1 MKIKSL
7 LIFAVVI
14 AVSATAAAFELGK
27 KDAVIYYNA
36 RNKAYAEEL
45 SFYLNKIFG
54 KKYTLKAVKKISALP
69 GIFVGLKPKQDKIN
83 VPADKEFTAIS
94 AYGDQLFIYGRDN
107 RYLDCTGYAV
117 AEFLEKHAGL
127 RVLWPSELG
136 IVAEPKSPVTVK
148 EGLELYVPPFD
159 IRLTSSYLNGRTTI
173 DDSDWKYLVTWAR
186 HRKIGSSI
194 RRRGSGFQHAFASLF
209 PRAKYG
215 KSHPEYYSLV
225 TPEKWIG
232 SPKPTVPTRTNEYG
246 PDQICTS
253 NPDVRR
259 LVVEKI
265 AAYKDDRVHSI
276 SANDGFGFCEC
287 ANCKAQDGPD
297 VNRFRRDHQMVT
309 NRMHNFA
316 LDVATRVKKI
326 NPKAKVGM
334 FAYGFYDGIPDF
346 KIKYPGNMY
355 LSYCYSVYGAKNI
368 AEENLINDKLLALSA
383 TGAKVVGRE
392 YWGTHYT
399 MNYPLSHS
407 RKIDR
412 NLKTLL
418 KGNAAGIYG
427 EPGKSFATRG
437 SDHYIL
443 TKLAW
448 DPTLKREDIL
458 REFCLAAF
466 GPKAAP
472 VMYELYEKIEDWTQ
486 NGVANKDKRG
496 VNFPYY
502 NNSYAE
508 FNRLMSDMY
517 NDNFIKM
524 CNGYFRKAAKLVD
537 TPERKA
543 RLEYVKNGIIYAK
556 YITAALV
563 SYRDLA
569 AMGMNMSLTQ
579 PSGLDTVMER
589 SEIIKVATRAVE
601 ASKAKRNF
609 AVKLGKN
616 FGFFHSTR
624 SDSINLRPWQT
635 LSEIALS
642 DLRTNTYNFL
652 VNGAFEYTTYSWDI
666 TGSGKYACV
675 YDVHCDS
682 AGNYMVHTHAN
693 QGISI
698 KVDLDAGQNMKF
710 IQKRKIGA
718 KEKNVVSGHIMVKC
732 DGNPV
737 DHVKAWFGGKKI
749 ELKWANEGLN
759 DKDGWNELRFKAFE
773 IEPGTYDFRME
784 IVNPKGFFGGS
795 AKTFHVDDLKVQLKQ
810 IR

>member
-1 MKIKSL
+1 MKKYLIVTVL
-7 LIFAVVI
+7 LVCSVV
-14 AVSATAAAFELGK
+14 ASAFELGK
-27 KDAVIYYNA
+27 SDAVIYYNA
-36 RNKAYAEEL
+36 QNQVYAKEL
-45 SFYLNKIFG
+45 SFYLNKVFG
-54 KKYTLKAVKKISALP
+54 KKYTLKSVKKITAQP
-69 GIFVGLKPKQDKIN
+69 GIFVGFQPKQDKIN
-83 VPADKEFTAIS
+83 VPEEKEFTAIS
-94 AYGDQLFIYGRDN
+94 AAGNQLFIYGRTN
-107 RYLDCTGYAV
+107 KFINNTGYAV
-117 AEFLEKHAGL
+117 AEFLEKHAGV
-127 RVLWPSELG
+127 RFLWPGDLG
-136 IVAEPKSPVTVK
+136 TVAEKKAPVTIK
-148 EGLELYVPPFD
+148 DGLDLYVPPFD
-159 IRLTSSYLNGRTTI
+159 IRLTNSYKGSGQLGVWT
-173 DDSDWKYLVTWAR
+173 R

-194 RRRGSGFQHAFASLF
+194 RRHGSGFQHAFSRLI
-209 PRAKYG
+209 PKSKYG

-225 TPEKWIG
+225 TPEKWVG
-232 SPKPTVPTRTNEYG
+232 TPKPSVPTRTNEYG

-253 NPDVRR
+253 NPEVRR
-259 LVVEKI
+259 IIAEKL
-265 AAYKDDRVHSI
+265 ASYKDDVVRSI

-297 VNRFRRDHQMVT
+297 ANRFRSGHQKVT

-316 LDVATRVKKI
+316 LDIATQVKKL
-326 NPKAKVGM
+326 NPKGKVGM
-334 FAYGFYDGIPDF
+334 FAYSFYDGIPDF

-355 LSYCYSVYGAKNI
+355 LSYCYLVYAAKDLE
-368 AEENLINDKLLALSA
+368 AEKVINDKLLALSA

-399 MNYPLSHS
+399 MNYPLNHS

-412 NLKTLL
+412 NLKTLY
-418 KGNAAGIYG
+418 KGKAAGIYG
-427 EPGKSFATRG
+427 EPGSSFGSRG

-443 TKLAW
+443 SKLAW

-496 VNFPYY
+496 VNYQYY

-710 IQKRKIGA
+710 IQKRLIGA

-737 DHVKAWFGGKKI
+737 DHVKAWFGDKKI

>member
-7 LIFAVVI
+7 LLFIAAVVFCP
-14 AVSATAAAFELGK
+14 TAAAFELGK
-27 KDAVIYYNA
+27 ADAVIYCNA
-36 RNKAYAEEL
+36 VNQAYANEL
-45 SFYLNKIFG
+45 SFYLNKVFG
-54 KKYTLKAVKKISALP
+54 KKYTVKTVKQVSALP
-69 GIFVGLKPKQDKIN
+69 GIFVGFRRKGDKID
-83 VPADKEFTAIS
+83 VPEEKEYTAIS
-94 AYGDQLFIYGRDN
+94 AAGDQLFIYGRDN
-107 RYLDCTGYAV
+107 KYFNCTGYAV
-117 AEFLEKHAGL
+117 AEFLEKHAGV
-127 RVLWPSELG
+127 RFLWPSAIG
-136 IVAEPKSPVTVK
+136 TVAEPRNPVVISD
-148 EGLELYVPPFD
+148 GLDLYVPPFD
-159 IRLTSSYLNGRTTI
+159 IRLTSSYVNGRTTI
-173 DDSDWKYLVTWAR
+173 NDTDWKYLVDWAR

-209 PRAKYG
+209 PREKYG
-215 KSHPEYYSLV
+215 KEHPEYYSLV

-253 NPDVRR
+253 NPEVRR
-259 LVVEKI
+259 IIAEKLAAHQDDVV
-265 AAYKDDRVHSI
+265 RSI

-316 LDVATRVKKI
+316 LDIATQVKKL
-326 NPKAKVGM
+326 NPKGKVGM

-355 LSYCYSVYGAKNI
+355 LSYCYSVYGAKDL
-368 AEENLINDKLLALSA
+368 AEESLINDKLLALSA

-448 DPTLKREDIL
+448 NPTLKREDIL

-472 VMYELYEKIEDWTQ
+472 VMYELYEKIEDWTE
-486 NGVANKDKRG
+486 NGVANKEKRG
-496 VNFPYY
+496 VNFQYY

-517 NDNFIKM
+517 NDEFIKM
-524 CNGYFRKAAKLVD
+524 CNGYFKKAAKLVD

-543 RLEYVKNGIIYAK
+543 RLEYVKNGILYAK

-579 PSGLDTVMER
+579 PSGLNTVMER
-589 SEIIKVATRAVE
+589 GEILKVINRAIA

-609 AVKLGKN
+609 AGKLGGN

-635 LSEIALS
+635 LSEIAFS
-642 DLRTNTYNFL
+642 DIRTGNYNFL

-666 TGSGKYACV
+666 SGDGKIKCA
-675 YDVHCDS
+675 YDIHCDDPD
-682 AGNYMVHTHAN
+682 NYMVHSHAN

-698 KVDLDAGQNMKF
+698 KIDLEAGQNMKF
-710 IQKRKIGA
+710 VQKRKIGA
-718 KEKNVVSGHIMVKC
+718 KENNQVNGQIMVRCEGDPLK
-732 DGNPV
+732 
-737 DHVKAWFGGKKI
+737 HVKAYFGGKEI
-749 ELKWANEGLN
+749 NLKWANEGLN
-759 DKDGWNELRFKAFE
+759 DKNGWLELRFKAFE
-773 IEPGTYDFRME
+773 IKPGTYDFRME
-784 IVNPKGFFGGS
+784 VANPGGS
-795 AKTFHVDDLKVQLKQ
+795 AKTIYVDDLKVQLK
-810 IR
+810 RNY

>member
-1 MKIKSL
+1 MKKSWL
-7 LIFAVVI
+7 TGLVLCCTVI
-14 AVSATAAAFELGK
+14 ASAFEVGK
-27 KDAVIYYNA
+27 SDAVIYYNA
-36 RNKAYAEEL
+36 RNKAHAEEL
-45 SFYLNKIFG
+45 GFYLNKVFG
-54 KKYTLKAVKKISALP
+54 KKYTLKAVKKVSSLP
-69 GIFVGLKPKQDKIN
+69 GIFVGFQRKGDKIN
-83 VPADKEFTAIS
+83 VPEEKEFTAIS
-94 AYGDQLFIYGRDN
+94 AAGNQLFIYGRDN
-107 RYLDCTGYAV
+107 KYLNCTGYAV
-117 AEFLEKHAGL
+117 AEFLEKHAGV
-127 RVLWPSELG
+127 RFLWPSEIG
-136 IVAEPKSPVTVK
+136 TVAEKKAPVTVK
-148 EGLELYVPPFD
+148 DGLDLFVPPFD
-159 IRLTSSYLNGRTTI
+159 IRLTSSYVNGRGGI
-173 DDSDWKYLVTWAR
+173 NDKDWGYLVDWAR

-215 KSHPEYYSLV
+215 KTHPEYYSLV

-232 SPKPTVPTRTNEYG
+232 TPKPTVPTRTNEYG

-259 LVVEKI
+259 IIVEKLVS
-265 AAYKDDRVHSI
+265 YNDDRVHSI

-297 VNRFRRDHQMVT
+297 ANRFRRDHQMVT

-316 LDVATRVKKI
+316 MDIANRVKKL
-326 NPKAKVGM
+326 NPKGKVGM
-334 FAYGFYDGIPDF
+334 FAYSFYDGIPDF
-346 KIKYPGNMY
+346 KVKYPGNMY
-355 LSYCYSVYGAKNI
+355 LSYCYSVYSAKNL
-368 AEENLINDKLLALSA
+368 AEEKIINDKLLALSA

-448 DPTLKREDIL
+448 DPSLKREDIL
-458 REFCLAAF
+458 HEFCLAAF

-496 VNFPYY
+496 VNFKYY
-502 NNSYAE
+502 NNGYAE

-517 NDNFIKM
+517 NDKFIKM
-524 CNGYFRKAAKLVD
+524 CNGYFKKAAKLVD

-543 RLEYVKNGIIYAK
+543 RLEYVKNGILYAK
-556 YITAALV
+556 YITDALV

-579 PSGLDTVMER
+579 PSGLNTIMER
-589 SEIIKVATRAVE
+589 SEISKVASRAVA
-601 ASKAKRNF
+601 ASKAKRSF
-609 AVKLGKN
+609 AASRGGH

-635 LSEIALS
+635 LAEIALS
-642 DLRTNTYNFL
+642 NIRTGSYNFL

-666 TGSGKYACV
+666 SGTGKTKCV
-675 YDVHCDS
+675 VDVNCD
-682 AGNYMVHTHAN
+682 AQANYMVHSHAN

-698 KVDLDAGQNMKF
+698 KIDLEPGQSVKF
-710 IQKRKIGA
+710 VQKRLIGA
-718 KEKNVVSGHIMVKC
+718 REKNLVNGQIMVKC
-732 DGNPV
+732 DGDPTEL
-737 DHVKAWFGGKKI
+737 VKAWFGNKEI
-749 ELKWANEGLN
+749 ELKWVNEGLN
-759 DKDGWNELRFKAFE
+759 DKNGWNELRFKAFD

-784 IVNPKGFFGGS
+784 VANPKGFFGGS
-795 AKTFHVDDLKVQLKQ
+795 AKTVYVDDIKVQLKK